1 MGPSSCIHLHR
12 CVGVSTAYHESGH
25 HHFWAQVFRSF
36 GCLHFL
42 SEIWSLLFLFF
53 TFIVMHCNGGSWSVM
68 THLSANLAEKMRF
81 LAYRRRN
88 RVEWGRAE
96 NEISHDANTVSIELA

>member
-1 MGPSSCIHLHR
+1 
-12 CVGVSTAYHESGH
+12 
-25 HHFWAQVFRSF
+25 
-36 GCLHFL
+36 L

-53 TFIVMHCNGGSWSVM
+53 TFIVMHCDGGSWSVM

-81 LAYRRRN
+81 LAYIRRN
-88 RVEWGRAE
+88 RVEWARAE